1 MRALLQHV
9 GLERGLIVVLL
20 AVLVRVWV
28 LVDVQDAPFWVV
40 PSVDEIAYLRMSERV
55 VQGIAPEH
63 GAWYM
68 TPGYAWFLAG
78 LASLG
83 AQVPQ
88 VKMVQLLMGVISAW
102 LVFALGRRAFD
113 RRVGLLAGALWAVM
127 PTALLHE
134 VLILKPAL
142 TLLLTLLGLWAL
154 LRPQAERRW
163 WGLGGLAFGLAALLQ
178 GEMLLVGLAL
188 AGGGW
193 LAHRR
198 RAHLAPRHAVS
209 PVILAVLVLACAAI
223 PTAQNVARGGGF
235 VVIAFSGGP
244 NFYIGNHAG
253 ADGSY
258 VPLRPDRSDALF
270 EADDA
275 VQIARE
281 GSSLALDAAGVSRYW
296 TLEGLRWWS
305 TDPLGALTL
314 TLRKAVLLWSAWEGN
329 DVFSLAIA
337 ARWVHALDNPVVR
350 PVLILP
356 LALAGLV
363 LLRRGHA
370 RRWPLVLFVLASWA
384 ALIPFFVFERFRL
397 PMMATA
403 TVFAAA
409 AIFAAFDG
417 WRAGRRSRVALA
429 TVATLLLA
437 LLLTLPHVDRD
448 ENVLRVNVGGMLME
462 LGRWDEAL
470 VEFEAV
476 RRNSPSA
483 RRVEI
488 NIGTALNGLGR
499 HEEALAAL
507 GRALDFLYA
516 EARGTGNPALQELG
530 YCHELAADIEQRLG
544 RPARARQHYE
554 AALRLMPGNPRLR
567 AKLSALGE

>member
-1 MRALLQHV
+1 MRSALQHA

-40 PSVDEIAYLRMSERV
+40 PSMDEIAYLRMSERV

-68 TPGYAWFLAG
+68 TPGYAWFLA
-78 LASLG
+78 AAVTLG

-88 VKMVQLLMGVISAW
+88 VKMVQLLMGVISSW
-102 LVFALGRRAFD
+102 LVFSLGRRAFD
-113 RRVGLLAGALWAVM
+113 LRVGLLAGVLWSVM

-142 TLLLTLLGLWAL
+142 TLLLVLLGLWAL
-154 LRPQAERRW
+154 LRPRAGRGW
-163 WGLGGLAFGLAALLQ
+163 WGLGGLAFGCAALLQ

-198 RAHLAPRHAVS
+198 RASLAPRHAAS
-209 PVILAVLVLACAAI
+209 PWILAVLLLACAAI
-223 PTAQNVARGGGF
+223 PTAQNVVRGGGF

-275 VQIARE
+275 VRLARE
-281 GSSLALDAAGVSRYW
+281 NSSRALDAAGVSRYW
-296 TLEGLRWWS
+296 TAEGLRWWS
-305 TDPLGALTL
+305 SDPLGALAL
-314 TLRKAVLLWSAWEGN
+314 TLRKAMLLWSAWEGN
-329 DVFSLAIA
+329 DVLSLTIA
-337 ARWVHALDNPVVR
+337 ASWVRALENPIVR
-350 PVLILP
+350 PLSILP

-363 LLRRGHA
+363 FLRRDHA
-370 RRWPLVLFVLASWA
+370 RRWPLVLFVFASWA
-384 ALIPFFVFERFRL
+384 ALVPFFVFERFRL
-397 PMMATA
+397 PMIAAA

-417 WRAGRRSRVALA
+417 WRAGRRSKVTLA
-429 TVATLLLA
+429 TLATLLLA
-437 LLLTLPHVDRD
+437 LLLTLPKVDRD

-470 VEFEAV
+470 EEFEAV
-476 RRNSPSA
+476 RRSSPSA

-516 EARGTGNPALQELG
+516 EARGTGKPASQELG

-544 RPARARQHYE
+544 RPARAREHFE
-554 AALRLMPGNPRLR
+554 AALRVMPGNPRVR
-567 AKLSALGE
+567 AKLRALGE